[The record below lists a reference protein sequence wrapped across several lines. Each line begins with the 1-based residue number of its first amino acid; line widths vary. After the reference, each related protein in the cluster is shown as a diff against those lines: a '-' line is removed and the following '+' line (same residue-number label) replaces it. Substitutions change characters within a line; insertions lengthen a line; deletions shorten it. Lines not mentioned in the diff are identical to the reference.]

1 MPEKIKGKVK
11 WFSNRKGFG
20 FVSPSTGGDDIFLH
34 HSRIVSDAE
43 YKTLVSSVRA
53 SHEMPIGDLCNTRGC
68 ERLPFRI
75 TLSAPDFGNVPCTT
89 MTANTSG
96 NVLLRQYFDLG
107 NGNPFNCTATGSFH

>member
-43 YKTLVSSVRA
+43 YKTLVS
-53 SHEMPIGDLCNTRGC
+53 
-68 ERLPFRI
+68 
-75 TLSAPDFGNVPCTT
+75 TLSCFTT
-89 MTANTSG
+89 DGQFMTKIKKK
-96 NVLLRQYFDLG
+96 V
-107 NGNPFNCTATGSFH
+107 NGCRVVDEGLA